1 MGEVEFFDKI
11 KKVNRLISNE
21 AREKI
26 WSYILRG
33 KFVSVKD
40 LLKEVG
46 EGEKIVW
53 MNWEDF
59 GIEKR
64 KGEENG

>member
-64 KGEENG
+64 K

>member
-40 LLKEVG
+40 LLKEVV

-59 GIEKR
+59 GI
-64 KGEENG
+64 